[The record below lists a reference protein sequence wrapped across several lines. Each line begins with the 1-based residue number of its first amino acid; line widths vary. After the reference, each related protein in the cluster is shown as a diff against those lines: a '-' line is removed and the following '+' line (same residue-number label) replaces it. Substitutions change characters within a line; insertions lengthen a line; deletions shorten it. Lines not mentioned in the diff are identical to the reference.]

1 MKVTPESLID
11 ILADHTGLDANVI
24 SMEMPTS
31 DLGLD
36 SLDNV
41 EVIMSMEEQFDVE
54 LEEADFIQCLTV
66 GDMLKMIQD
75 AQDFSETLGPSSAC
89 TDETCESC
97 Q

>member
-36 SLDNV
+36 SLDTV
-41 EVIMSMEEQFDVE
+41 EVIMSMDEQFDVE

-75 AQDFSETLGPSSAC
+75 AQDLTEPLGLSSAC
-89 TDETCESC
+89 TDESCESC

>member
-11 ILADHTGLDANVI
+11 ILADFSGLDANVI

-41 EVIMSMEEQFDVE
+41 EVIISMEEQFDVE
-54 LEEADFIQCLTV
+54 LEEANFIQCLTV

-75 AQDFSETLGPSSAC
+75 AQDFSETPRPSSAC

>member
-11 ILADHTGLDANVI
+11 ILADFSGLDANVI

-36 SLDNV
+36 SLDTV
-41 EVIMSMEEQFDVE
+41 EVIISMEEQFDVE

-75 AQDFSETLGPSSAC
+75 AQDFSEPLGPSSAC